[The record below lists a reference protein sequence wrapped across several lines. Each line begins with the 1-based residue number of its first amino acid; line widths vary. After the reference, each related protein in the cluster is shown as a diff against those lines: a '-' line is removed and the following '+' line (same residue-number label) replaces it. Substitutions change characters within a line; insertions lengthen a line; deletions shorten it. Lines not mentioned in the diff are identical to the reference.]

1 MSEKQPSALRG
12 YVPPIWVGM
21 AVGVLLA
28 LVVWVR
34 WIGPSFDHA
43 IVNILTLIFGFFAVM
58 ILLFWFS
65 FFSRY
70 PSSLRMTTLA
80 LVVGSVAL
88 MVGLLRIDNV
98 SGELVPELSWRWLPR
113 PDQLLDRPAV
123 EQADEAVDLT
133 TTTAA
138 DFPQFLGPDRNL
150 RLENLRLATDWK
162 SQPPVKLWR
171 QPIGAGWSAF
181 AAVNG
186 FAVTLEQRGGDEL
199 VTCYEIS
206 SGELRW
212 SHGIKARHATLMG
225 GVGPRSTPTI
235 DEGKVYALGA
245 TGVLRC
251 LDGATGALVW
261 SDDLLKRY
269 QVSQEDDLSM
279 IAWGRAASPLIV
291 DDLVV
296 VPGGGPEGGPWVSL
310 VAFNKSTGEVVWQ
323 GGDQQISYSSP
334 ALGTFDDE
342 RQIIIVNE
350 SSVSGHDPAT
360 GEQLWDSPWEGSS
373 NTNASTSQAVPL
385 PEDRVFVSKGYGG
398 GSALLR
404 VRRDSESGWN
414 AEEIWSEP
422 ANLKTKFTNVV
433 VQDGYVYG
441 LSDGILECVA
451 LETGK
456 RAWKRGRYGHG
467 QILGVDD
474 LLLVQAESGEVSLVE
489 ATPETHREL
498 GTFPAIDGKTWNNL
512 CLYGPRLLVR
522 NAEEAACYE
531 LPVQSE

>member
-1 MSEKQPSALRG
+1 MSEKQPAELRG
-12 YVPPIWVGM
+12 YVPSPWVGM
-21 AVGVLLA
+21 AVIVFLA
-28 LVVWVR
+28 LIMLVR
-34 WIGPSFDHA
+34 WKGPSSDYA
-43 IVNILTLIFGFFAVM
+43 IVNILTLIFGVFAAM

-70 PSSLRMTTLA
+70 PSSVRMTTLV
-80 LVVGSVAL
+80 LVVGSLAL
-88 MVGLLRIDNV
+88 MISLLRIDNV
-98 SGELVPELSWRWLPR
+98 SGELVPELAWRWSPR
-113 PDQLLDRPAV
+113 PDQLLERPAV
-123 EQADEAVDLT
+123 EQADEAVDLS

-150 RLENLRLATDWK
+150 RLENLRLATDWE

-186 FAVTLEQRGGDEL
+186 FAVTLEQRGEEEL

-251 LDGATGALVW
+251 LDGATGVLLW
-261 SDDLLKRY
+261 SNNLLKRY
-269 QVSQEDDLSM
+269 KINPEEDLSM
-279 IAWGRAASPLIV
+279 IAWGRAASPLVV
-291 DDLVV
+291 DELVV
-296 VPGGGPEGGPWVSL
+296 VPAGGPEGGQRVSL
-310 VAFNKSTGEVVWQ
+310 VAFNKSTGDLVWQ

-334 ALGTFDDE
+334 ALGILGGE
-342 RQIIIVNE
+342 RQILIVNE

-360 GEQLWDSPWEGSS
+360 GKQLWDHPWEGSS
-373 NTNASTSQAVPL
+373 NSNASSSQAVPL

-404 VRRDSESGWN
+404 VRRDSESKWS

-422 ANLKTKFTNVV
+422 GNLKTKFTNVV
-433 VQDGYVYG
+433 IMDGYVYG

-489 ATPETHREL
+489 ATPEAHREL
-498 GTFPAIDGKTWNNL
+498 ATFPAIDGKTWNNL

-531 LPVQSE
+531 LPVLSE